1 MSINGNTGEVLAGGQ
16 PLAPPAMSDDLATFM
31 DWVDEKRKA
40 SSKRLRQRFTEA
52 QAKGHDRGRGA
63 DLGVFDAATGAVL
76 VEFSIDMDVGVGFQ
90 NPPWVDFVGFAG
102 DCGDDDTF
110 TCHILVVSSTVN
122 TPTFAN
128 NLNYYDILTL
138 DASDSRCQ
146 PTPAPHHSDG
156 ATALAAGLAVPALAA
171 LAL

>member
-1 MSINGNTGEVLAGGQ
+1 MPRHGLAFPRQ
-16 PLAPPAMSDDLATFM
+16 
-31 DWVDEKRKA
+31 
-40 SSKRLRQRFTEA
+40 SSGLI
-52 QAKGHDRGRGA
+52 H
-63 DLGVFDAATGAVL
+63 
-76 VEFSIDMDVGVGFQ
+76 
-90 NPPWVDFVGFAG
+90 
-102 DCGDDDTF
+102 
-110 TCHILVVSSTVN
+110 

-128 NLNYYDILTL
+128 NLNYYEILTL